1 MNTYNEAKA
10 ARDSAE
16 ERLSIASLALGSY
29 PKGVMGLTPDAVKA
43 TPEWQKD
50 KAEYD
55 VAFATLRAINGV
67 IVKKFRKEYH
77 SERNTRMTTQ
87 E

>member
-16 ERLSIASLALGSY
+16 ERLKIASLVLGNY
-29 PKGVMGLTPDAVKA
+29 PKGVMGLTPDAVRA
-43 TPEWQKD
+43 SPQWQKD
-50 KAEYD
+50 KAEYNA
-55 VAFATLRAINGV
+55 AFAALREINGV

-77 SERNTRMTTQ
+77 SERNAREQMK
-87 E
+87 